1 VIADDP
7 MSLDTPTTEPT
18 PPVSSPVSDLR
29 ATRRAGWAGAAAAG
43 LALGLAELFA
53 GFVGTIPS
61 AVSAVGSFVVDWSP
75 GFVKRFAIELFGT
88 ADKGALAIGTTIIAV
103 LIGIAVGRASL
114 RRRRVPAAVF
124 GVFGIVGI
132 AAGLAQPLINPGLT
146 VIAIGGAAAAGWWVL
161 VAMIHS
167 ITAEASPAPT
177 DGLPVDASRR
187 SFAALLT
194 GAGVAAVAGGGI
206 GRSLIIQRSEA
217 AIESVPLPA
226 VATPVGIGPENQFT
240 GVNGLTPIVVPN
252 NEFYRIDTAL
262 VVPRPDANTWRM
274 KVTGLVDNEVSLTL
288 DDLLAMELHDRYV
301 TISCVSNEVGGGLVG
316 NALWTGVRLV
326 EVLDQAGVQPEAT
339 QIVGR
344 SVDGWTSGFPT
355 EAAYDGRDPII
366 AVGMNGEPLPAR
378 HGFPARLIVPGL
390 YGYVS
395 ATKWLSEIELTR
407 WEDFDSYWVPRG
419 WSKEGPIKTQSRID
433 HPRQGERISAPDAVF
448 AGVAWAPTKGID
460 RVEIRIDDGP
470 WVDAE
475 LTTPLSGD
483 AWVQWKRVLPVE
495 PGSHTVTVRATDG
508 TGGTQTAERS
518 RPDPDGATGHHA
530 IDFRAV

>member
-1 VIADDP
+1 
-7 MSLDTPTTEPT
+7 MSTLDTPTTEPVPVPE
-18 PPVSSPVSDLR
+18 PPVAGLR
-29 ATRRAGWAGAAAAG
+29 AIRRAGWAGAASAG
-43 LALGLAELFA
+43 LALGLSELFA
-53 GFVGTIPS
+53 GLFEPVPS
-61 AVSAVGSFVVDWSP
+61 AVSAVGSLVVDWSP
-75 GFVKRFAIELFGT
+75 GFVKRFAIAVFGT
-88 ADKGALAIGTTIIAV
+88 ADKGALAIGTTIIAL
-103 LIGIAVGRASL
+103 LIGIVVGRASL
-114 RRRRVPAAVF
+114 RRRRVSAVSFAAF
-124 GVFGIVGI
+124 GALGI
-132 AAGLAQPLINPGLT
+132 AAGLTQPLINPVLT
-146 VIAIGGAAAAGWWVL
+146 IVAIGGAAFAGWRVL
-161 VAMIHS
+161 AAMLES
-167 ITAEASPAPT
+167 IAGEMSPTPT
-177 DGLPVDASRR
+177 DGLPEDPSRR

-194 GAGVAAVAGGGI
+194 GTGVAAFAGGGI

-217 AIESVPLPA
+217 AIDSVPLPA
-226 VATPVGIGPENQFT
+226 VATPVAVGADNQFT
-240 GVNGLTPIVVPN
+240 GINGLTPIVVPN
-252 NEFYRIDTAL
+252 DDFYRIDTAL
-262 VVPRPDANTWRM
+262 IIPRPSADSWRM
-274 KVTGLVDNEVSLTL
+274 RVTGMVDNELEFTL

-326 EVLDQAGVQPEAT
+326 EVLDEAGVQSEAT

-355 EAAYDGRDPII
+355 EAAYDGRDPLI

-395 ATKWLSEIELTR
+395 ATKWLAEIELTR

-433 HPRQGERISAPDAVF
+433 HPRRGERIAAPDAVF

-470 WVDAE
+470 WLDAE

-483 AWVQWKRVLPVE
+483 AWVQWKRAIPVD
-495 PGSHTVTVRATDG
+495 PGTHTVTVRATDG
-508 TGGTQTAERS
+508 TGATQTAERS
-518 RPDPDGATGHHA
+518 RPDPDGATGHHS